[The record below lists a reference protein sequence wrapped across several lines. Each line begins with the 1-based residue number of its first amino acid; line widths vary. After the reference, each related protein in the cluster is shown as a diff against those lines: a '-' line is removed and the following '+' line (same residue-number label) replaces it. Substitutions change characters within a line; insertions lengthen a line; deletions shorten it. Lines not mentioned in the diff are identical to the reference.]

1 MMQVFLAEKPWS
13 PAPSHEIN
21 ATRERE
27 WRDAVA
33 SLPPN
38 GTYHVRWAV
47 LVMID
52 GIRPHPLQVF
62 PGHGYDQRIVSTCKM
77 YGAIATGIRGVGIA
91 HLQWGMICDFP
102 GVIARYDEF
111 LRSVNEMV
119 RKKTTPTLK
128 VVK

>member
-1 MMQVFLAEKPWS
+1 MVSRTVTRNQCHQRKGVEGCGGI
-13 PAPSHEIN
+13 PS
-21 ATRERE
+21 
-27 WRDAVA
+27 
-33 SLPPN
+33 PN

-119 RKKTTPTLK
+119 RKNTTPTLK
-128 VVK
+128 VVR